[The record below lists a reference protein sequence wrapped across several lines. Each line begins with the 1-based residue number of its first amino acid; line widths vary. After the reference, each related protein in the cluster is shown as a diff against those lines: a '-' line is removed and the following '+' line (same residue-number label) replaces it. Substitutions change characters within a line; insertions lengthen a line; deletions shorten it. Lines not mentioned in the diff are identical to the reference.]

1 MSDLMTF
8 IGGAAVGTL
17 VTYLVKN
24 EEARKAVDGFIDG
37 VGKRFTDLVQ
47 RTTPKTEEVAEQAEA
62 EPVAEAEEKPKAAKR
77 ASRPRRVSKVKKADA
92 GETPV
97 H

>member
-1 MSDLMTF
+1 MSDLITF

-24 EEARKAVDGFIDG
+24 EEARKTAEQFIDS
-37 VGKRFTDLVQ
+37 VGTAFTDFLHRMTPDKARQ
-47 RTTPKTEEVAEQAEA
+47 SETTERAAAQESTEPPEPIKKATRARRAAKPKKTQG
-62 EPVAEAEEKPKAAKR
+62 EEKPM
-77 ASRPRRVSKVKKADA
+77 
-92 GETPV
+92 

>member
-1 MSDLMTF
+1 MSDLITF

-24 EEARKAVDGFIDG
+24 EEARKAVEGFIDG
-37 VGKRFTDLVQ
+37 MGKRFTDLMH
-47 RTTPKTEEVAEQAEA
+47 RATPNPGEAAEQAEA
-62 EPVAEAEEKPKAAKR
+62 EPVAEAAAKPKAAKR
-77 ASRPRRVSKVKKADA
+77 ATRPRRVSKAKKVDA
-92 GETPV
+92 EDTSI

>member
-1 MSDLMTF
+1 MSDLLTF

-24 EEARKAVDGFIDG
+24 EEARKAVEGFIDG
-37 VGKRFTDLVQ
+37 VGKRFTDLLHGA
-47 RTTPKTEEVAEQAEA
+47 TPKTEEVVEQAEA
-62 EPVAEAEEKPKAAKR
+62 EPVVEAAEKPKAAKG
-77 ASRPRRVSKVKKADA
+77 ATRPRRVSKAKKVDA
-92 GETPV
+92 EEPPM

>member
-1 MSDLMTF
+1 MSDLLTF

-24 EEARKAVDGFIDG
+24 EQARKTVDGFIDG
-37 VGKRFTDLVQ
+37 VGKRFTDLLQRATPETTETAGQAAPEPTVQ
-47 RTTPKTEEVAEQAEA
+47 AT
-62 EPVAEAEEKPKAAKR
+62 EKPKTAKR
-77 ASRPRRVSKVKKADA
+77 AARPSRAAKAKKPHAE
-92 GETPV
+92 ETPI

>member
-1 MSDLMTF
+1 MSDLFTF

-24 EEARKAVDGFIDG
+24 EEARKTVDGFIDG
-37 VGKRFTDLVQ
+37 VGKQFTDLLHRV
-47 RTTPKTEEVAEQAEA
+47 TPGKPAEA
-62 EPVAEAEEKPKAAKR
+62 EAVEAETVMQPEAKPEPVKKAA
-77 ASRPRRVSKVKKADA
+77 RPRRTAKVKKVVA
-92 GETPV
+92 EENPV